1 MLAAISASHRSPLLS
16 SFSLLYSSSSWVSV
30 AYSKFGPWVKNQMRK
45 VTLRVICRLS
55 QKDIPF
61 FFSGVCLRQNRNTK
75 IHFSHLN
82 NGVNRTGFLTETTID
97 ALRHIDIVTRSSPAA
112 IGSSLSFNGNG
123 LRRKTKWPIVEWA
136 GLNLGGHLF
145 LLIINGIA
153 SAIKRSLIDLWSIH
167 FWNSMHVC
175 LFVYLSRA
183 DGFTQLTSNAALL
196 SIGVPAEGV
205 LATKPWWQRTFLKR
219 VVDGG
224 RLTEQVAHG
233 HCQTCNEL
241 SPESE

>member
-167 FWNSMHVC
+167 FWNLPEQGRWLHTAYKQCSAPLHWGTGGGRARHETV
-175 LFVYLSRA
+175 VTADLSQT
-183 DGFTQLTSNAALL
+183 GSW
-196 SIGVPAEGV
+196 
-205 LATKPWWQRTFLKR
+205 WWQ
-219 VVDGG
+219 
-224 RLTEQVAHG
+224 AHG
-233 HCQTCNEL
+233 TGSSWSLPNLQWIITREWIKDWWWL
-241 SPESE
+241 